1 MNILITGG
9 AGYIGTELIY
19 LLSCKKF
26 VDSITIYDN
35 MWKQNYNLFT
45 GLRKIENNNINFI
58 HDDILNTPNLEKA
71 MKGIDCL
78 IHLASFNEKNS
89 RNNSHMFEQI
99 NNWGSLQ
106 ITNALNNSNIKKVIY
121 LSSQDV
127 YSYGDVFS
135 EVITKKSYDYYGLSK
150 LRGEKYFN
158 ITCDSIDTMIIRCA
172 SVFGYSKNLNFDKG
186 INKYMFDAHMF
197 NRITIHGSQ
206 KKKKTF
212 VDINTLTN
220 LISSVLDD
228 DFNAGTYNL
237 SEFSLSISDIVNS
250 LSDIYPSLETINVD
264 QHMEFD
270 TVNMDCNP
278 KLKKYIKNQNFSTKL
293 KEFKSHFTF

>member
-19 LLSCKKF
+19 LLSGKKF
-26 VDSITIYDN
+26 VNSITIYDN

-45 GLRKIENNNINFI
+45 GLRKIEVNNINFI

-71 MKGIDCL
+71 MKNIDCL

-89 RNNSHMFEQI
+89 RNNSHMYEQI

-106 ITNALNNSNIKKVIY
+106 INNSLNNSNIKKVIY

-127 YSYGDVFS
+127 YSCGDIFS
-135 EVITKKSYDYYGLSK
+135 EDIIKNPDDYYGLSK
-150 LRGEKYFN
+150 LRGERYFN
-158 ITCDSIDTMIIRCA
+158 ILSDSIDTMIIRCS

-197 NRITIHGSQ
+197 KRITVHGNQ
-206 KKKKTF
+206 KKKKTY

-220 LISSVLDD
+220 LISSILED

-250 LSDIYPSLETINVD
+250 LSELYPSLETINVD
-264 QHMEFD
+264 QHMDFD

-278 KLKKYIKNQNFSTKL
+278 ELKKYINNQNFSDKL
-293 KEFKSHFTF
+293 KKFKTHFTF